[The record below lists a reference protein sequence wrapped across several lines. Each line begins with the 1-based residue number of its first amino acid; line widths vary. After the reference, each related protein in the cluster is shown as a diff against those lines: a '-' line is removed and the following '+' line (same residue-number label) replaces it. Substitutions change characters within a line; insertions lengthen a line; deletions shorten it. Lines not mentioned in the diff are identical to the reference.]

1 MRHYRQYFTFISLI
15 TGMLVISA
23 YISTFF
29 LGAEAL
35 SQSQT
40 TTTVCNGEESSC
52 KTVTCLQG
60 RTCYTYQ
67 SQPSPTITQQSPD
80 PTTAQQPSNG
90 DSHYLQPQPL
100 EGGTDFQPLEEEA
113 GTTLAD

>member
-1 MRHYRQYFTFISLI
+1 MRQYRQCFTFISI
-15 TGMLVISA
+15 TTGMLFISA

-35 SQSQT
+35 SQSQS

-52 KTVTCLQG
+52 RTVTCLQG

-67 SQPSPTITQQSPD
+67 FQPSPTFTQQSSD
-80 PTTAQQPSNG
+80 LNTVQQLPNG
-90 DSHYLQPQPL
+90 DSRYLQPQPL

>member
-1 MRHYRQYFTFISLI
+1 MRHYRQFFTFISLI
-15 TGMLVISA
+15 TGMLFISA

-80 PTTAQQPSNG
+80 PTAQQPPSE
-90 DSHYLQPQPL
+90 DSRILQPQPL
-100 EGGTDFQPLEEEA
+100 EGGTDFRPLEVEA